1 MGSPLAW
8 IDHSMI
14 PRSGGKEGD
23 RGGLTVGEVCLGE
36 MEMGMQSAVLLGCKI
51 SGVRRAAA
59 AWPQV
64 PTAWVE
70 T

>member
-1 MGSPLAW
+1 M
-8 IDHSMI
+8 
-14 PRSGGKEGD
+14 
-23 RGGLTVGEVCLGE
+23 GEVCLGE
-36 MEMGMQSAVLLGCKI
+36 MEMGMQCAVLLGCKI
-51 SGVRRAAA
+51 SGMRRAGG